1 MEHFYAKYE
10 GPKLFEMRFLEIYFR
25 AQRPTILPVKIS
37 FFFSS
42 ERGQRLKKC
51 TGSELNTTTGRI
63 KVYFYSSLFERRD

>member
-37 FFFSS
+37 FFF
-42 ERGQRLKKC
+42 
-51 TGSELNTTTGRI
+51 
-63 KVYFYSSLFERRD
+63 FERARPTPKKVHW